1 MRYITGNELMTLFKQ
16 GIPIVVEVS
25 PEKFKVNDDWQHNG
39 LCYHTDLSPG
49 MRAEVVDVRLFE
61 PDANILE
68 VVLDFLNY
76 ESYNRRFDLPN
87 HVETDRNHKDG
98 KHLDLKWYETKRYP
112 KKVYNGYTIVRT
124 IIYVNMGD
132 IYEIGLLEDR
142 TQELYQKFLESG
154 NPSYISWL
162 EGLVN
167 QLENEADHL
176 AEQ

>member
-154 NPSYISWL
+154 HPSYIPWL

>member
-1 MRYITGNELMTLFKQ
+1 MTLFKQ

-154 NPSYISWL
+154 HPSYISWL

>member
-1 MRYITGNELMTLFKQ
+1 MRYVTGNELMTLFRK
-16 GIPIVVEVS
+16 GVPIVVEVS
-25 PEKFKVNDDWQHNG
+25 PEKIQVNDDLHHNG

-49 MRAEVVDVRLFE
+49 MRAEVVDVRPFE
-61 PDANILE
+61 PPDADILE

-87 HVETDRNHKDG
+87 HLEIDRDH
-98 KHLDLKWYETKRYP
+98 KHLDLKWCETKRYP

-124 IIYVNMGD
+124 TIYVNMGD

-142 TQELYQKFLESG
+142 DQELYQKFLESDH
-154 NPSYISWL
+154 PSYTQWL

-167 QLENEADHL
+167 QLKEGEPK
-176 AEQ
+176 

>member
-1 MRYITGNELMTLFKQ
+1 MTLFKQ

-87 HVETDRNHKDG
+87 HVETDR
-98 KHLDLKWYETKRYP
+98 
-112 KKVYNGYTIVRT
+112 
-124 IIYVNMGD
+124 
-132 IYEIGLLEDR
+132 

-154 NPSYISWL
+154 HPSYISWL